1 MYHYYLDRC
10 EEVEW
15 YYYEPFAIDYYL
27 DDKIHS
33 YIPDFLV
40 KINNDKILYQV
51 IGGIFLF
58 LTCMILIYKIIQEW
72 QKDHTGRRDNFNKNK
87 DCKDD

>member
-15 YYYEPFAIDYYL
+15 YDYEPFAIDYYL

-40 KINNDKILYQV
+40 KINNDKIEGCLSFIKYE
-51 IGGIFLF
+51 FSS
-58 LTCMILIYKIIQEW
+58 Y
-72 QKDHTGRRDNFNKNK
+72 
-87 DCKDD
+87 